1 MARLGQIATPNEALA
16 KMSTYAATIIADTH
30 VELDM
35 YNKAAELLKID
46 DLFFKIDLASA
57 VGLLSF
63 LGIPDDKIKEVYLQL
78 ISFKEYKS
86 TNDKQYNLYER

>member
-1 MARLGQIATPNEALA
+1 MNMNYLRELYKKINKNILSQEQ
-16 KMSTYAATIIADTH
+16 
-30 VELDM
+30 LDM

-63 LGIPDDKIKEVYLQL
+63 LEIPDDKIKEVYLQL

>member
-1 MARLGQIATPNEALA
+1 MNMNYLRELYKKINKNTLSQEQ
-16 KMSTYAATIIADTH
+16 
-30 VELDM
+30 LDM

-46 DLFFKIDLASA
+46 DLFFKMDLASA

>member
-1 MARLGQIATPNEALA
+1 MNMNYLRELYKKINKNILSQEQ
-16 KMSTYAATIIADTH
+16 
-30 VELDM
+30 LDM

-46 DLFFKIDLASA
+46 NLFFKIDLASA

>member
-1 MARLGQIATPNEALA
+1 MMIF
-16 KMSTYAATIIADTH
+16 KVIC
-30 VELDM
+30 
-35 YNKAAELLKID
+35 KKIKK
-46 DLFFKIDLASA
+46 FYVFKIDLASA

>member
-1 MARLGQIATPNEALA
+1 MNMNYLRELYKKINKNTLSQEQ
-16 KMSTYAATIIADTH
+16 
-30 VELDM
+30 LDM

>member
-1 MARLGQIATPNEALA
+1 MNMNYLRELYKKINKNTLSQEQ
-16 KMSTYAATIIADTH
+16 
-30 VELDM
+30 LDM

-46 DLFFKIDLASA
+46 DLFLKMDLASA

>member
-1 MARLGQIATPNEALA
+1 MNINYLRELYKKINKNILSQEQ
-16 KMSTYAATIIADTH
+16 
-30 VELDM
+30 LDM

>member
-1 MARLGQIATPNEALA
+1 MNMNYLRELYKKINKNILSQEQ
-16 KMSTYAATIIADTH
+16 
-30 VELDM
+30 LDM

>member
-1 MARLGQIATPNEALA
+1 MNMNYLRELYKKINKNILSQEQ
-16 KMSTYAATIIADTH
+16 
-30 VELDM
+30 LDM

-86 TNDKQYNLYER
+86 TNDKQYILYER

>member
-1 MARLGQIATPNEALA
+1 MNMNYLRELYKKINKNILSQEQ
-16 KMSTYAATIIADTH
+16 
-30 VELDM
+30 LDM

-86 TNDKQYNLYER
+86 TYDKQYNLYER

>member
-1 MARLGQIATPNEALA
+1 MNMNYLRELYKKINKNILSQEQ
-16 KMSTYAATIIADTH
+16 
-30 VELDM
+30 LDM

-63 LGIPDDKIKEVYLQL
+63 LGISDDKIKEVYLQL

>member
-1 MARLGQIATPNEALA
+1 MNMNYLRELYKKINKNTLSQEQ
-16 KMSTYAATIIADTH
+16 
-30 VELDM
+30 LDM

-46 DLFFKIDLASA
+46 DLFFKMDLASA

-63 LGIPDDKIKEVYLQL
+63 LGIPDDKIKEVYLLL